1 MNGSSLLV
9 YIDNDKLLYSKSH
22 TFSFSGDTVDASYK
36 TKKKLIPTDEYIW
49 EQTNINWE
57 LADFTWGAS
66 LSLDD
71 SDAWSEN
78 MMGWRSSSF
87 SANGLLSLSVGFQTW
102 DTTDYNWE
110 LFNVNWEDGAIEPNP
125 STTLDDLLITG
136 SEIKF
141 EIINNNVDVIFSGR
155 CYVSSYELIATNEG
169 VMFYNAEFRVTGV
182 TY

>member
-57 LADFTWGAS
+57 LADFTWEAIFYDEVEKG
-66 LSLDD
+66 
-71 SDAWSEN
+71 WSES
-78 MMGWRSSSF
+78 MVGWRSSNF
-87 SANGLLSLSVGFQTW
+87 SAEGLLQLGERGQTW
-102 DTTDYNWE
+102 DTTNYYWE

-125 STTLDDLLITG
+125 TSTLDNLIITREEVRFDIVD
-136 SEIKF
+136 S
-141 EIINNNVDVIFSGR
+141 NTDVIFSGR
-155 CYVSSYELIATNEG
+155 CYVSGYELAADNEG
-169 VMFYNAEFRVTGV
+169 AMFYNADFKVTGV
-182 TY
+182 VY